1 MTPCASLALT
11 VPPDLSLAAIFA
23 ARVSVLLAEHDQTPT
38 SATKDGRLGLTQQQ
52 LSDLVKGRH
61 VPGGATIVAIAR
73 HFGVSS
79 DWLLGLSLERRP
91 LVGLPAAMIDEDNYR
106 RWLAEDPTLPSG
118 ARVMV
123 PFPPNARLVDAAER
137 DRILAL
143 VDAKP
148 TPKGSLWGRVRRA
161 AKKRGQDGAGS

>member
-61 VPGGATIVAIAR
+61 VPGGATVVAIAK
-73 HFGVSS
+73 HFGVSA
-79 DWLLGLSLERRP
+79 DWLLGLTIERRP
-91 LVGLPAAMIDEDNYR
+91 LAVPRRLVVPPVGEQC
-106 RWLAEDPTLPSG
+106 
-118 ARVMV
+118 ARVNVTTAAQLGVERMDGV
-123 PFPPNARLVDAAER
+123 VGHAAEPTAAA
-137 DRILAL
+137 DRAPP
-143 VDAKP
+143 AS
-148 TPKGSLWGRVRRA
+148 GSPP
-161 AKKRGQDGAGS
+161 